1 MRIIVFDTETTGLPK
16 DKKAPVEQSELWP
29 YIVQFSWLIYDDN
42 TQKITNINDHII
54 KLPEGMIIPA
64 VTIKIHGVT
73 NEKMLSEGKDI
84 NNILRDFT
92 KDFLSCNILIA
103 HNLAFD
109 NKVIQAEYCRN
120 NQINWLGRHR
130 KIEYCTMKYGK
141 KFTNFMMPSK
151 FYNGMYQKPPKL
163 VELHQELFKSV
174 PKNLHNSL
182 IDVFVCFR
190 CFHEMVYEKDIFNN
204 QINPELSNYYKE
216 LCAL

>member
-1 MRIIVFDTETTGLPK
+1 
-16 DKKAPVEQSELWP
+16 
-29 YIVQFSWLIYDDN
+29 
-42 TQKITNINDHII
+42 
-54 KLPEGMIIPA
+54 
-64 VTIKIHGVT
+64 
-73 NEKMLSEGKDI
+73 
-84 NNILRDFT
+84 
-92 KDFLSCNILIA
+92 
-103 HNLAFD
+103 
-109 NKVIQAEYCRN
+109 
-120 NQINWLGRHR
+120 
-130 KIEYCTMKYGK
+130 
-141 KFTNFMMPSK
+141 MMPSK